1 MRTLKA
7 LVSLPQRYLIGA
19 TSTRLA
25 GSHNKVDARKRPCC
39 LAQLGVPDSSLD
51 NGQSLRGIRPWHTS
65 WLWGIFAVTLLI

>member
-25 GSHNKVDARKRPCC
+25 GSHNKVDARKRP
-39 LAQLGVPDSSLD
+39 
-51 NGQSLRGIRPWHTS
+51 S